1 MKKTENKKLYTVLF
15 EAEYDFN
22 ECNDLLYFF
31 NSNHSFMDIRKR
43 INLQKEKKIIVRNTD
58 KKMLNYS
65 LNTETIK
72 SESGFFNYLEE
83 PEDLITL
90 VNDLIQKIDI
100 ILQKDEYHTNVSFII
115 EDLKFVKIKQNL
127 LLNQL
132 DKNTIKKLNETIKK
146 SISVE
151 TENKDTKVIL
161 EWILTN

>member
-1 MKKTENKKLYTVLF
+1 MYAILIKKL
-15 EAEYDFN
+15 
-22 ECNDLLYFF
+22 
-31 NSNHSFMDIRKR
+31 
-43 INLQKEKKIIVRNTD
+43 
-58 KKMLNYS
+58 LNYS

-132 DKNTIKKLNETIKK
+132 DKNTIKKSNEDIKK

-161 EWILTN
+161 EWILDELKKVKVEVIGRFFNK